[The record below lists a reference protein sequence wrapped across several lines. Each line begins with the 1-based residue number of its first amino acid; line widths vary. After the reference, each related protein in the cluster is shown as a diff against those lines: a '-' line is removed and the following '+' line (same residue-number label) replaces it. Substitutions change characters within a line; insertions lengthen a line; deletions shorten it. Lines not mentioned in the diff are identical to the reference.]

1 MDLIERE
8 GHLHSLN
15 VIFKEVLHG
24 SGHCVLVCGESG
36 IGKTALLSAFRKE
49 VEKRCNYYEGVC
61 DSLYTPRPLAPIY
74 DVAWQIGYGLEHSP
88 ADMDDRA
95 KLFSNFLNEV
105 AKQPKVCVIVFED
118 IHWADEATLDFIKF
132 MGRRIAQLKCMFI
145 LTYRDNEVH
154 TDHPLVSVFGQLS
167 PLNYSRIELPPL
179 SLEAVTGLAEEK
191 GFDGRELHRV
201 SGGNPF
207 YVCEILADY
216 SEGVPVNVRDGI
228 LSVYNRST
236 EKSREIWDLLC
247 VVPGKFKVKYLKEF
261 KPDYLAA
268 IDNCLRGQ
276 ILIIRDDE
284 IFFKHEL
291 FRRAIEHGLSPIKRM
306 ILNKAILDLFLRCFE
321 ENQEIEKIVHHA
333 KNANDYDAVVKYA
346 PIAAKQAASVGAH
359 AQAEKLLLTA
369 IEFYQGD
376 STDTLI
382 PLYQAYA
389 YECYLTNN
397 TKTAIVYATKL
408 LKLLRRA
415 DDLELRSECLMLL
428 SHLWWLEGDRKMSLQ
443 LAGEAIRILPEDSRG
458 STQIK
463 AMNNIAELKMWCG
476 EESESLDWAQRAMAV
491 AAIANDNEGRC
502 QAFNIMGSM
511 LMRSEETFIKGQEL
525 INESLAIS
533 LALKL
538 DEHAARAYSNI
549 VKYAVAM
556 RKFDGLEQI
565 IEEGLRY
572 TEERSLEF
580 WRLSILSNK
589 ARFSLVKNEWDDTL
603 MIAETL
609 TDNKYHGSY
618 KAAAETLSAMSRLR
632 TGKEIAFAPFI
643 RAKEYAIDKCEWIVF
658 FDAIIG
664 LLEVEWL
671 TDSKIINE
679 EDLRLALSVLA
690 ERAST
695 LQACEFL
702 FWLANT
708 GRNIP
713 ENPFKNEMFKVNTVI
728 EARRSAAKWLEI
740 GDRYLQAHALFHGSE
755 EDKRNAVSILLE
767 IGAEAP
773 AEKMKQEMRTMGIK
787 GIPRGLRSSTRSN
800 SALLTR
806 REMDILQLLQKGL
819 QNKEIAGRLF
829 LSPKTVDHHI
839 SSILFKLDVNSRAKA
854 VSEAA
859 RRNLIT

>member
-1 MDLIERE
+1 
-8 GHLHSLN
+8 
-15 VIFKEVLHG
+15 
-24 SGHCVLVCGESG
+24 
-36 IGKTALLSAFRKE
+36 
-49 VEKRCNYYEGVC
+49 
-61 DSLYTPRPLAPIY
+61 
-74 DVAWQIGYGLEHSP
+74 
-88 ADMDDRA
+88 
-95 KLFSNFLNEV
+95 
-105 AKQPKVCVIVFED
+105 VIVFED

-132 MGRRIAQLKCMFI
+132 MARRISQLKCMFV

-154 TDHPLVSVFGQLS
+154 TDHPLVNVFGQLS
-167 PLNYSRIELPPL
+167 PQSYSRIELPPL
-179 SLEAVTGLAEEK
+179 SLEAVTTLAREK
-191 GFDGRELHRV
+191 GLNGRELHRV

-216 SEGVPVNVRDGI
+216 SEGVPMNVRDGI

-247 VVPGKFKVKYLKEF
+247 VVPDKFKVKYLKEF

-268 IDNCLRGQ
+268 IDNCLRTQ
-276 ILIIRDDE
+276 ILILRDDE

-306 ILNKAILDLFLRCFE
+306 TLNKAILDLFLRCFE
-321 ENQEIEKIVHHA
+321 ENKEIEKIVHHA
-333 KNANDYDAVVKYA
+333 KNANDYEAVVKYA
-346 PIAAKQAASVGAH
+346 PVAAKQAASVGAH

-397 TKTAIVYATKL
+397 IKTAIVYATKL
-408 LKLLRRA
+408 LKLLRRT
-415 DDLELRSECLMLL
+415 DNVELTSECLRLL
-428 SHLWWLEGDRKMSLQ
+428 SHLWWLEGDRKMSLE
-443 LAGEAIRILPEDSRG
+443 LAGEAINILPEDSRG
-458 STQIK
+458 STQVK

-476 EESESLDWAQRAMAV
+476 EESESLDWAQRAMSV
-491 AAIANDNEGRC
+491 ATVANDKEGRC
-502 QAFNIMGSM
+502 QALNIMGSM
-511 LMRSEETFIKGQEL
+511 LMTSAETFAKGQEL
-525 INESLAIS
+525 VNESLQIS
-533 LALKL
+533 LAHKF

-549 VKYAVAM
+549 VRCAVAIH
-556 RKFDGLEQI
+556 KYDGLDKV
-565 IEEGLRY
+565 IEEGLKY

-589 ARFSLVKNEWDDTL
+589 AKLSLVRNEWDDTL
-603 MIAETL
+603 MIAEAL
-609 TDNKYHGSY
+609 IDNKYQGSY
-618 KAAAETLSAMSRLR
+618 KSVAETLSALTRLR

-643 RAKEYAIDKCEWIVF
+643 RAKEYAMQKGEWTVF
-658 FDAIIG
+658 LDALIG
-664 LLEVEWL
+664 LFEFEWL

-679 EDLRLALSVLA
+679 EDLLHALSILTGR
-690 ERAST
+690 EST
-695 LQACEFL
+695 FQACEFL

-708 GRNIP
+708 GRKIP
-713 ENPFKNEMFKVNTVI
+713 GKNFKNEMFKVNTAI
-728 EARRSAAKWLEI
+728 EARRTAAKWLEI
-740 GDRYLQAHALFHGSE
+740 GDRYMQAHALFHGSE
-755 EDKRNAVSILLE
+755 EDKRNALSILLE
-767 IGAEAP
+767 IGADGP
-773 AEKMKQEMRTMGIK
+773 AEKMKQEMRAIGIK
-787 GIPRGLRSSTRSN
+787 GIPRGMRSSTKSN

-806 REMDILQLLQKGL
+806 REMDILQLLKNGL

-839 SSILFKLDVNSRAKA
+839 SSILFKLDVNSRMKA